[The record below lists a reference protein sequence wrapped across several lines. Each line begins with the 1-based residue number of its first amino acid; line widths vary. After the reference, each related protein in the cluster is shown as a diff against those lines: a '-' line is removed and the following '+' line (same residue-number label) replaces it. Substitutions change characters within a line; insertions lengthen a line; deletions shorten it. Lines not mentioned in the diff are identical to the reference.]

1 MSDAFNVISSVGIK
15 IMAWWPLEQNAL
27 KTFAIIFFMGKEVC
41 VQKTVERNFWKCYFF
56 PG

>member
-27 KTFAIIFFMGKEVC
+27 KTFAIIFFHGQGSLRSKNC
-41 VQKTVERNFWKCYFF
+41 
-56 PG
+56 